1 MANTDRNYGS
11 AGIMV
16 LGVFLGSTLWW
27 LMLSSIVGIFRDKF
41 NHHGL
46 QWVNRISG
54 AIITGFGVFALL
66 SVV

>member
-1 MANTDRNYGS
+1 
-11 AGIMV
+11 MV